1 MMYIG
6 WESSLGKKKLPQAL
20 QIENGSFVNGQ
31 VEKNV
36 FDLIKNLVMR
46 SQFHHLTK
54 MTQC

>member
-1 MMYIG
+1 MYIG